1 MPRPFLRTT
10 ALSAL
15 LCSGL
20 STAGLAQSYETGGIQ
35 LSFGLGLGAEVQSN
49 RTLSVGDPGTSAE
62 IGADL
67 TFGLLTETRSQR
79 FLFEAGGRIRTL
91 DAPAGTSAE
100 GNGFVRPSL
109 RLEYSREAAAGRLQF
124 RARLSETDVSEVE
137 TLEVDS
143 IDLVIASGTAT
154 RRSAFVEGRIDWRR
168 DRPFGFGILARIS
181 DVEYRDGIATGIG
194 GTNLLDNR
202 RLTLGINTRFDLSPV
217 ARLTNDLSFDRFEED
232 GTPGQRETISLRN
245 TLTLDRPLGALTLGL
260 NLDHTEQGERV
271 SARVGRSYEM
281 PWGTLNGA
289 LGLTRGVAGDTF
301 LTGSVDA
308 SYPLPRGALNL
319 GLSRGVSSGNEED
332 TERVNTQVS
341 FGYVQELDGLSNI
354 SLDVTWAEVEDT
366 GTNTSS
372 SSGAIGATYTRAL
385 TRDWNMNLGYRHRYS
400 DDDATG
406 SARSNEVFFNLR
418 RTFVTRF

>member
-217 ARLTNDLSFDRFEED
+217 ARLTNDLSFDSFEED

-289 LGLTRGVAGDTF
+289 LGLTRGVAGAQLFCLFHHLGGVIEIERSGAHRLQPVASNHNRAGGINCSGRSHRMFQQRGLCNRVKDLGQVRFHPGAFACGKDDKRGFHVF
-301 LTGSVDA
+301 LVLLSLH
-308 SYPLPRGALNL
+308 SLYPLRTKAQGLGPSKMVAGCNMHGRGTAQ
-319 GLSRGVSSGNEED
+319 G
-332 TERVNTQVS
+332 RV
-341 FGYVQELDGLSNI
+341 
-354 SLDVTWAEVEDT
+354 
-366 GTNTSS
+366 
-372 SSGAIGATYTRAL
+372 
-385 TRDWNMNLGYRHRYS
+385 
-400 DDDATG
+400 
-406 SARSNEVFFNLR
+406 
-418 RTFVTRF
+418 